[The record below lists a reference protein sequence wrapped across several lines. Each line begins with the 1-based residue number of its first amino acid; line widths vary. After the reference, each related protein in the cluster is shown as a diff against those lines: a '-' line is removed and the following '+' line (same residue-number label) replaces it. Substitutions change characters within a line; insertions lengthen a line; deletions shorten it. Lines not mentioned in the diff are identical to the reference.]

1 MEKELQKLIDRK
13 EIIDKVNE
21 IITNGDRPNWQGIID
36 GFDNEVVLDYIYHF
50 GEEIQRNLNLQK
62 LWTWGR

>member
-21 IITNGDRPNWQGIID
+21 IITNMAID
-36 GFDNEVVLDYIYHF
+36 PIGKE
-50 GEEIQRNLNLQK
+50 
-62 LWTWGR
+62 